1 MNGTEHQGERGPS
14 APRRKGLTSFL
25 LQLPTKFT
33 AQKTPPSPTT
43 TRRYT
48 KSKGPKGQA
57 GEEMGRGSEDNSR
70 LRKEGGR
77 DILLPM
83 GEDRRADIAV
93 GGHGIQLPPGRPKL
107 TGRKE
112 RRGPPPQ
119 IQNCSNSNEHTSP
132 FSSLKLSHPQPP
144 LPYSPVRF
152 NNQVPRT
159 THSSTCKL
167 LWTSCFVYI
176 YQ

>member
-1 MNGTEHQGERGPS
+1 MS
-14 APRRKGLTSFL
+14 
-25 LQLPTKFT
+25 
-33 AQKTPPSPTT
+33 
-43 TRRYT
+43 
-48 KSKGPKGQA
+48 
-57 GEEMGRGSEDNSR
+57 RGSEDNSR

-83 GEDRRADIAV
+83 GGDDGATDIAV

-112 RRGPPPQ
+112 RRGSLRPQ

-167 LWTSCFVYI
+167 LWTSCFCLYI
-176 YQ
+176 NNLMPNTWRKPSAYTSQ